1 MHNSTEVILCA
12 AIFFFSNTSAVP
24 FHFRWTEAM
33 LVILSFTYMLTL
45 DLSTAWEELNISL
58 NSCQHI
64 SIGPGFGREWLYV
77 LMFR

>member
-1 MHNSTEVILCA
+1 
-12 AIFFFSNTSAVP
+12 
-24 FHFRWTEAM
+24 M

-58 NSCQHI
+58 KSCQHI
-64 SIGPGFGREWLYV
+64 SIGPSFGREWLYV